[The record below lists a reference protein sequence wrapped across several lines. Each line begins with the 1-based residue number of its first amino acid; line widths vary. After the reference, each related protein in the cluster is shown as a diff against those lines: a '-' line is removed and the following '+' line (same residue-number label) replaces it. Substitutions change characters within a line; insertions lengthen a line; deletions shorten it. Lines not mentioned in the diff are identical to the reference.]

1 MRFDGG
7 RVQAIEA
14 PGRWTRRQILLAAPA
29 AGLCVG
35 LWPLRSGSG
44 AGDAAPRSLGGWI
57 RIGTDGSVCLCSNAS
72 EMGQGSP
79 SALAQI
85 LAEELEVDWNTVTID
100 MAPLAQEFFNPVT
113 HAYMTGGST
122 AVAGMFNPLRTA
134 AAKARTLLTEAA
146 ARRWDVA
153 ASACSANAGA
163 VLHAASG
170 RRLSYGALA
179 KDAARLP
186 APKVVS
192 LKPPTSWQLIGRS
205 VPRRD
210 LSAKVTG
217 TACFGIDAGCGDDL
231 HALPASI
238 RHCPVAGGQLVSV
251 DRSAA
256 MDVPGVHSVVPLKNA
271 VAVVGEHYWAAKAGA
286 ERLRPEWKLGGLA
299 GANTQQ
305 IAESLRAATHQ
316 DGKISLVPG
325 EKEPSVRAAHALAV
339 RKSLRT
345 IERTY
350 EVPLLA
356 HATLEPMNATARV
369 SDQSAELWVPTQV
382 QSQLRRDVAR
392 VLALPE
398 SAVTIHTS
406 FLGGG
411 FGRRL
416 KTDFGV
422 EAALVARAAGVP
434 VKLLWSREEDMR
446 HDYYR
451 PSAAIRLSAAL
462 GPGDR
467 LDALRVQ
474 IGCLDSDEPTGG
486 LIPSVYS
493 FPNLLVTYGGV
504 NPGVPIGAWRSVDHT
519 QNVFALECFL
529 DELAGELGVSPLTLR
544 RQLLGRQPRAVHVL
558 DAVVELAGPTPTGRA
573 RGLALTERS
582 GSFVAEIAE
591 VSLTAQR
598 SLTIH
603 RVYAAIDCGTVVNP
617 STVEAQMQ
625 GGILFGLS
633 AALFSEITIV
643 DGAVQEA
650 NFDRYPLLTMRQAPE
665 VIVRILDAKGAPPS
679 GVGEP
684 PVPPIAPAL
693 CNALAA
699 AGVRCRVLPVTRQGL
714 TVA

>member
-1 MRFDGG
+1 MR
-7 RVQAIEA
+7 AIA
-14 PGRWTRRQILLAAPA
+14 SPGQWSRRHVLLAAPA
-29 AGLCVG
+29 AGLCVV
-35 LWPLRSGSG
+35 LWPWRSTG
-44 AGDAAPRSLGGWI
+44 AGGAPTGGLGGWI

-85 LAEELEVDWNTVTID
+85 LAEELEVDWNTVSID
-100 MAPLAQEFFNPVT
+100 MAPLAPEFFNPVT
-113 HAYMTGGST
+113 RAYMTGGST

-134 AAKARTLLTEAA
+134 AATARTLLTEAA
-146 ARRWDVA
+146 ARRWDV
-153 ASACSANAGA
+153 SATECSANTGA
-163 VLHAASG
+163 VLHAATG
-170 RRLSYGALA
+170 RRLGYGEVAD
-179 KDAARLP
+179 DAARLP
-186 APKVVS
+186 VPKEIA
-192 LKPPTSWQLIGRS
+192 LKPSTSWQLIGRP

-217 TACFGIDAGCGDDL
+217 AACFGIDAGCGGEL
-231 HALPASI
+231 HALPAFI
-238 RHCPVAGGQLVSV
+238 RHCPVPGGQLVSV
-251 DRSAA
+251 DRSSA
-256 MDVPGVHSVVPLKNA
+256 MNVPGVRSVVPLENA
-271 VAVVGEHYWAAKAGA
+271 VAVVGEHYWAAKTGA
-286 ERLRPEWKLGGLA
+286 DRLRPEWQMGRLA
-299 GANTQQ
+299 GANTKQ

-316 DGKISLVPG
+316 DGKISLGPG
-325 EKEPSVRAAHALAV
+325 EKEPSVRAAHAAAI
-339 RKSLRT
+339 RKSQRT
-345 IERTY
+345 VERTY

-369 SDQSAELWVPTQV
+369 SNQSAELWVPTQV

-392 VLALPE
+392 ALALPE
-398 SAVTIHTS
+398 TAVTIHTT

-416 KTDFGV
+416 KTDYGV
-422 EAALVARAAGVP
+422 EAALVARAAGAP
-434 VKLLWSREEDMR
+434 VRLLWSREEDLR

-467 LDALRVQ
+467 LDALRIQ

-529 DELAGELGVSPLTLR
+529 DELAGEVGVSPLTLR
-544 RQLLGRQPRAVHVL
+544 RQLLGRQPRAVRVL
-558 DAVVELAGPTPTGRA
+558 DAVVELAGPTPAGRA

-582 GSFVAEIAE
+582 GSYVAEIAE
-591 VSLTAQR
+591 VSLPAQR
-598 SLTIH
+598 SLTVH
-603 RVYAAIDCGTVVNP
+603 RVYAVIDCGTVVNP

-643 DGAVQEA
+643 DGSVQEG
-650 NFDRYPLLTMRQAPE
+650 NFDRYPMLAMRQAPE
-665 VIVRILDAKGAPPS
+665 VTVRILDGKAAPPS

-699 AGVRCRVLPVTRQGL
+699 AGIRCRALPVTRQGL
-714 TVA
+714 AVA

>member
-1 MRFDGG
+1 
-7 RVQAIEA
+7 
-14 PGRWTRRQILLAAPA
+14 LAAST
-29 AGLCVG
+29 G
-35 LWPLRSGSG
+35 
-44 AGDAAPRSLGGWI
+44 AAPSLGGWI
-57 RIGTDGSVCLCSNAS
+57 RIGTDGSVRLCSNAT

-85 LAEELEVDWNTVTID
+85 LAEELEVEWNAVTID
-100 MAPLAQEFFNPVT
+100 MAPVAREFFNPIT
-113 HAYMTGGST
+113 RAYMTGGST

-134 AAKARTLLTEAA
+134 AATARTLLIEAA
-146 ARRWDVA
+146 ARRWHVPVA
-153 ASACSANAGA
+153 ECRANSGA
-163 VLHAASG
+163 VVHAASG
-170 RRLSYGALA
+170 RRLGYGALVE
-179 KDAARLP
+179 DAGRLP
-186 APKVVS
+186 SPRDVS
-192 LKPPTSWQLIGRS
+192 LKPPESWQLIGRA

-210 LSAKVTG
+210 LSTKVTG
-217 TACFGIDAGCGDDL
+217 AARFGIDAGSGDDL
-231 HALPASI
+231 HAQPAFI
-238 RHCPVAGGQLVSV
+238 LHCPIAGGQLVSV
-251 DRSAA
+251 DRSPA
-256 MDVPGVHSVVPLKNA
+256 MSVAGVRSVVELKDA
-271 VAVVGEHYWAAKAGA
+271 VAVVAEHYWAAKTGA
-286 ERLRPEWKLGGLA
+286 ERLRPQWKMGRLA
-299 GANTQQ
+299 GANTKQ
-305 IAESLRAATHQ
+305 IAESLRAATRQ
-316 DGKISLVPG
+316 DGKISVAVG
-325 EKEPSVRAAHALAV
+325 EKEASVRAAHAAAI
-339 RKSLRT
+339 RSSQRT
-345 IERTY
+345 VERTY

-369 SDQSAELWVPTQV
+369 SNHSAELWAPTQV

-392 VLALPE
+392 ALALPE
-398 SAVTIHTS
+398 TAVTIHTT

-434 VKLLWSREEDMR
+434 VRLLWSREEDMR

-451 PSAAIRLSAAL
+451 PAAAIRLSAAL

-467 LDALRVQ
+467 LKALRIQ

-504 NPGVPIGAWRSVDHT
+504 NPGVPIGAWRAVDHT
-519 QNVFALECFL
+519 QNVFALESFL
-529 DELAGELGVSPLTLR
+529 DELAGEMGVSPLTLR
-544 RQLLGRQPRAVHVL
+544 RNLLARQPRATRVL
-558 DAVVELAGPTPTGRA
+558 DAVVDLAGPTPAGRA

-598 SLTIH
+598 SLTVH

-633 AALFSEITIV
+633 AALFSQITIA
-643 DGAVQEA
+643 DGSVQEG

-665 VIVRILDAKGAPPS
+665 VTVRILDGNGGPPS

-699 AGVRCRVLPVTRQGL
+699 AGARCRVLPVTGQGL
-714 TVA
+714 TLA

>member
-1 MRFDGG
+1 M
-7 RVQAIEA
+7 EA
-14 PGRWTRRQILLAAPA
+14 VASPGYWTRRQVLLAAPT
-29 AGLCVG
+29 AGLVVA
-35 LWPLRSGSG
+35 LWPWRSATG
-44 AGDAAPRSLGGWI
+44 ASAPAGSLGGWI

-85 LAEELEVDWNTVTID
+85 LAEELEVDWATVTID
-100 MAPLAQEFFNPVT
+100 MAPLAPEFFNPVT

-134 AAKARTLLTEAA
+134 AAMARTVLIEAA
-146 ARRWDVA
+146 ASHWQVA
-153 ASACSANAGA
+153 VTECRANAGA
-163 VLHAASG
+163 VIHSATG

-179 KDAARLP
+179 EDAARLP
-186 APKVVS
+186 APREIS
-192 LKPPTSWQLIGRS
+192 LKPPSSWRLIGRPL
-205 VPRRD
+205 PRRD

-217 TACFGIDAGCGDDL
+217 AACFGIDAGCHADL
-231 HALPASI
+231 HALSAFI

-251 DRSAA
+251 DRAAA
-256 MDVPGVHSVVPLKNA
+256 MHVSGVRSVVPLRNA
-271 VAVVGEHYWAAKAGA
+271 VAVVGDHYWAAKAGA
-286 ERLRPEWKLGGLA
+286 EALRPEWQMGHLA
-299 GANTQQ
+299 GTNTKQ
-305 IAESLRAATHQ
+305 IAEALRAATRQ
-316 DGKISLVPG
+316 DGKISLAEG
-325 EKEPSVRAAHALAV
+325 EKEAPVRAAHAAAIQ
-339 RKSLRT
+339 KSQRT
-345 IERTY
+345 VERTY

-369 SDQSAELWVPTQV
+369 SNQSAELWVPTQV
-382 QSQLRRDVAR
+382 QSQMRTDVAR
-392 VLALPE
+392 ALALPE
-398 SAVTIHTS
+398 AAVTVHTT

-416 KTDFGV
+416 KTDYGV
-422 EAALVARAAGVP
+422 EAALVARAAGAP
-434 VKLLWSREEDMR
+434 VRLVWSREEDMR

-462 GPGDR
+462 GAGNR
-467 LDALRVQ
+467 LEALRIQ
-474 IGCLDSDEPTGG
+474 IGCLDSDEPSGG
-486 LIPSVYS
+486 LIPSIYS
-493 FPNLLVTYGGV
+493 FPNLLVTYGGA
-504 NPGVPIGAWRSVDHT
+504 NPGVPIGAWRAVDHT

-529 DELAGELGVSPLTLR
+529 DELAGEVGVSPLAMR
-544 RQLLGRQPRAVHVL
+544 RNLLAHQPRALRVL
-558 DAVVELAGPTPTGRA
+558 DATVELAGPTPAGRA

-591 VSLTAQR
+591 VSLTGQR
-598 SLTIH
+598 SFTVH

-643 DGAVQEA
+643 DGSVQEG
-650 NFDRYPLLTMRQAPE
+650 NFDHYPLLTMRQSPE
-665 VIVRILDAKGAPPS
+665 VTVRILDGKGAPSS

-699 AGVRCRVLPVTRQGL
+699 AGIRCRALPVAGQGL

>member
-1 MRFDGG
+1 MA
-7 RVQAIEA
+7 VLS
-14 PGRWTRRQILLAAPA
+14 PGQWTRRQVLAAAPA
-29 AGLCVG
+29 AGLCVA
-35 LWPLRSGSG
+35 LLPWHSAR
-44 AGDAAPRSLGGWI
+44 DAEAVPTGSLGGWI
-57 RIGTDGSVCLCSNAS
+57 RIGADGSVCLCSNAT

-85 LAEELEVDWNTVTID
+85 LAEELEVDWSTVTID
-100 MAPLAQEFFNPVT
+100 MAPLAPEFFNPVT
-113 HAYMTGGST
+113 RAYMTGGST

-134 AAKARTLLTEAA
+134 AAMARALLVEAA

-153 ASACSANAGA
+153 VTECRANAGA
-163 VLHAASG
+163 VIHAATG
-170 RRLSYGALA
+170 RRLSYGVLA
-179 KDAARLP
+179 EDAARLP
-186 APKVVS
+186 APKEIS
-192 LKPPTSWQLIGRS
+192 LKPPASWQLIGRP

-217 TACFGIDAGCGDDL
+217 AACFGIDAACGDGW
-231 HALPASI
+231 HALPAFI
-238 RHCPVAGGQLVSV
+238 RHCPVAGGRLVSV
-251 DRSAA
+251 DQSSAVH
-256 MDVPGVHSVVPLKNA
+256 VPGVRTVVALKNA

-286 ERLRPEWKLGGLA
+286 DALRPEWQNGRLA
-299 GANTQQ
+299 GVNTAQ

-316 DGKISLVPG
+316 DGKISVAEG
-325 EKEPSVRAAHALAV
+325 EKEPAVRAAYAGAI
-339 RKSLRT
+339 RGSNRT
-345 IERTY
+345 VERTY

-369 SDQSAELWVPTQV
+369 STQSAELWVPTQV
-382 QSQLRRDVAR
+382 QSELRRDVAR
-392 VLALPE
+392 ALSLPE
-398 SAVTIHTS
+398 PAVTVHTT

-416 KTDFGV
+416 KTDYGV

-467 LDALRVQ
+467 LEALRIQ

-486 LIPSVYS
+486 LIPSIYS
-493 FPNLLVTYGGV
+493 FPNLLVTYGGI
-504 NPGVPIGAWRSVDHT
+504 NPGVPIGAWRAVDHT
-519 QNVFALECFL
+519 QNVFALESFL
-529 DELAGELGVSPLTLR
+529 DELAGEVGVSPLAMR
-544 RQLLGRQPRAVHVL
+544 RNLLQRQPRALRVL
-558 DAVVELAGPTPTGRA
+558 DSVVELAGPTPAGRA

-582 GSFVAEIAE
+582 GSFAAEIAE
-591 VSLTAQR
+591 VSLTAQH
-598 SLTIH
+598 SLTVH

-633 AALFSEITIV
+633 AALFSAITVV
-643 DGAVQEA
+643 DGSVQEG

-665 VIVRILDAKGAPPS
+665 VSVRILDGRGAPPS

-699 AGVRCRVLPVTRQGL
+699 AGVRCRTLPVIGQGL